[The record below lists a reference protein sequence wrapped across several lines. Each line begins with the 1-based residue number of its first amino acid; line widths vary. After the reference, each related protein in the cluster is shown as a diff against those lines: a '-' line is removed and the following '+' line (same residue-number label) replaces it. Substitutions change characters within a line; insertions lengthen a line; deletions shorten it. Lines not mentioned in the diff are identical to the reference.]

1 MSGYVPK
8 RVSSTRTAMGTTD
21 QRPLGSG
28 SVMLGLVGGIGASN
42 WSSRVNKRRAYASML
57 KKECVQGER
66 SATSCKQTTLSF
78 TDRTPPTVLLFSI
91 SDPVL
96 IVGDTATI
104 ILVFSEAVLSFSS
117 DTDITVYN
125 GTLTSMTSSDNI
137 TWTGTFTPAINIED
151 TSNELT
157 LLSSYTDTAGH
168 TGPSA
173 TTVNYA
179 VDTIIPVI
187 TVTSGTDTVSQ
198 GVTWV
203 DAGATSDGGESVI
216 PTGTVDTSI
225 AGTYTVTNTATD
237 AAGNVGTATRTVTVT
252 A

>member
-66 SATSCKQTTLSF
+66 SAASCKQ
-78 TDRTPPTVLLFSI
+78 
-91 SDPVL
+91 
-96 IVGDTATI
+96 
-104 ILVFSEAVLSFSS
+104 
-117 DTDITVYN
+117 
-125 GTLTSMTSSDNI
+125 
-137 TWTGTFTPAINIED
+137 
-151 TSNELT
+151 
-157 LLSSYTDTAGH
+157 
-168 TGPSA
+168 

-179 VDTIIPVI
+179 VDTIVPVI

-203 DAGATSDGGESVI
+203 DAGATSDGGELVTT
-216 PTGTVDTSI
+216 TGTVDTSNL
-225 AGTYTVTNTATD
+225 GTYTITYTATD
-237 AAGNVGTATRTVTVT
+237 AAGNVGTATRTVTVVVDIT
-252 A
+252 APVITVTSGTDTVTQSTLQARVTWMDAGATSDGGEIVTTTGTVDTSIIGTYTITYTAADAAGNVGTATRTVTVTA